1 MNISE
6 LRIIV
11 FLFQTE
17 SFIEE
22 KSMLSVL
29 AALTALLESITWPA
43 ITSGR
48 LTALL
53 LLLFFVIL
61 TALESRIPKM
71 KLAPKGL
78 WLSYRT
84 NIMLF
89 IFNGAVLSLACRL
102 PPVSM
107 LAQHDSGPWLAQLF
121 LKPGMASLFVVFI
134 ARFVIVGHGT
144 KPVTV
149 LMFSGCFTIVHSRRC
164 LG

>member
-53 LLLFFVIL
+53 LQLLFFVIL
-61 TALESRIPKM
+61 TALEYRIPKM

-89 IFNGAVLSLACRL
+89 IFNGTVLSLV
-102 PPVSM
+102 PVSTCI
-107 LAQHDSGPWLAQLF
+107 DTGPTLFRTRLAQLF
-121 LKPGMASLFVVFI
+121 LKPDMASLFIDFI
-134 ARFVIVGHGT
+134 ARFACIIQYR
-144 KPVTV
+144 V
-149 LMFSGCFTIVHSRRC
+149 LRQRIG
-164 LG
+164 